1 MECLQLAGVDERVCR
16 DLHRIFYN
24 GIPALCQAEATEE
37 NFAAYYKYGN
47 HSTVDDEPEKTY
59 QAMVKDARKGFTLLL
74 DDRATLLMLHSHL
87 TPQGV
92 VDLNNLYK
100 SPRPIF
106 DSSFRPEPWCWAI
119 NDWTSP
125 DNEPPLTFSTAELEF
140 MVWLYNLRVT
150 YPNLEIYL
158 ADDDISG
165 AFRLMKYHPNL
176 VSMHSSRQCGYC
188 VVNTGGTFGDNT
200 NPSNFDPLGLGQRQL
215 AHYLWTA
222 ASSAVSTITPYLPAL
237 NLAPLP
243 TSADVAA
250 FRPADQDTTNPGVL
264 SEDGSRKPPPY
275 NMHVDDALYADV
287 GMYIVHTICVSI
299 LALFWLLGF
308 PTNPLVPSPLSVNKF
323 ESFYNHQRK
332 MVGRKFNSRTL
343 SVGLL
348 DYKLDQLQVL
358 LREWLEKPSFNLLE
372 VATLLGILE
381 NHTRYARWARCW
393 FFTLQNAVRFI
404 LHGRFKIVNRIF
416 NRSGRTATLCHQLPA
431 LLANRLHTILAR
443 DKAQLLWSTKQ
454 RHAVTSEIRASL
466 EHLLAYTTDTTDPW
480 DVPLGLI
487 IPRDHHLSSRG
498 DTSFA
503 GGGAYCSTFCFWF
516 DIAWSP
522 RTIKGA
528 TRTKTSSDEYVHING
543 LEFIVVI
550 LQLAAVL
557 TRLEDCDAGI
567 SDPAVYFPAGIP
579 NIPVWL
585 VESDNVV
592 SVMWERKATSASLQR
607 QGLVSVC
614 AELLRRR
621 HIRTCCEHLAGTLN
635 VVADDISRNDF
646 SLSFPARI
654 DKLYKVHPTLSTLDF
669 FQPSPEL
676 LQVLTLRLFSRLN
689 PVPCLLPTR
698 LGQFLRVDST
708 ASVSVVL

>member
-1 MECLQLAGVDERVCR
+1 
-16 DLHRIFYN
+16 
-24 GIPALCQAEATEE
+24 
-37 NFAAYYKYGN
+37 
-47 HSTVDDEPEKTY
+47 
-59 QAMVKDARKGFTLLL
+59 
-74 DDRATLLMLHSHL
+74 
-87 TPQGV
+87 
-92 VDLNNLYK
+92 
-100 SPRPIF
+100 
-106 DSSFRPEPWCWAI
+106 
-119 NDWTSP
+119 
-125 DNEPPLTFSTAELEF
+125 

-165 AFRLMKYHPNL
+165 AFCLMKYHPNL

-188 VVNTGGTFGDNT
+188 VVNTGGTFGNNT
-200 NPSNFDPLGLGQRQL
+200 NPSNFDPLGLGRRQL

-222 ASSAVSTITPYLPAL
+222 ASSAVLTITPYLPAL

-250 FRPADQDTTNPGVL
+250 FRPADRDTTNPGVL

-287 GMYIVHTICVSI
+287 GMHVVHTVCVSI

-308 PTNPLVPSPLSVNKF
+308 PTNPLVPSPLSVGKF

-332 MVGRKFNSRTL
+332 MVGRKFNSQTL

-358 LREWLEKPSFNLLE
+358 LHEWLEKPSFDLLE

-416 NRSGRTATLCHQLPA
+416 NRSGRIATLRRQLPA
-431 LLANRLHTILAR
+431 SLANRLHTILAR

-454 RHAVTSEIRASL
+454 RHAVTAEIRASL
-466 EHLLAYTTDTTDPW
+466 EHLLVYTTDATDPW

-498 DTSFA
+498 DASFA
-503 GGGAYCSTFCFWF
+503 GGDAYCSTFRFWF
-516 DIAWSP
+516 DISWSP

-528 TRTKTSSDEYVHING
+528 TRTKTSSDECVHING

-585 VESDNVV
+585 VEPDNMV
-592 SVMWERKATSASLQR
+592 SVVWEWKATSASLQG
-607 QGLVSVC
+607 QGLVSVY
-614 AELLRRR
+614 AKLLRRR
-621 HIRTCCEHLAGTLN
+621 HIQTRCEHLAGTLN
-635 VVADDISRNDF
+635 IVADDISRNDF
-646 SLSFPARI
+646 SLSFPA
-654 DKLYKVHPTLSTLDF
+654 
-669 FQPSPEL
+669 
-676 LQVLTLRLFSRLN
+676 
-689 PVPCLLPTR
+689 
-698 LGQFLRVDST
+698 
-708 ASVSVVL
+708 